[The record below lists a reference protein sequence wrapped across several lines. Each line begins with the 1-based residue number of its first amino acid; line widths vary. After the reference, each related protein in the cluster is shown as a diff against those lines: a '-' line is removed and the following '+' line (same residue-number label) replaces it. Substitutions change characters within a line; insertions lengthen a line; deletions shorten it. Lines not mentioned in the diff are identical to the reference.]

1 MELTQ
6 LHYFRTVA
14 ETGKISQAAEKLFL
28 SAPAL
33 SASIARLEKELG
45 TRLFDRSN
53 NRITLNHQGQIFL
66 RYVQQVFSA
75 LDCAK
80 VELRQSTIL
89 QEQCVGV
96 ATLWSNLWAQ
106 MMTDF
111 YQAHPGVPL
120 SSAVLRPE
128 QLEPL
133 GLLSQYTFLLAEEG
147 EVPPRLLREM
157 ESTLLFR
164 DGPAVMVHP
173 AHPLAD
179 REDITLTQL
188 ERENVMLPVS
198 NTAFRRRLDRL
209 FAARGLPALTGTENP
224 FLVYH
229 HMAEQGLGMYFT
241 TAHSGHSQGLR
252 CLPVRELEACWGMRA
267 FWWKNRPLT
276 KDGEIFLDFLREYYR
291 APEEAQR
298 LL

>member
-14 ETGKISQAAEKLFL
+14 ETGKISQAAEQLFL

-75 LDCAK
+75 LDCAR
-80 VELRQSTIL
+80 VELRQSTIF
-89 QEQCVGV
+89 QEQSVGV
-96 ATLWSNLWAQ
+96 ATLWSNLWAE
-106 MMTDF
+106 MMTAF
-111 YQAHPGVPL
+111 YQAHQGITL

-133 GLLSQYTFLLAEEG
+133 GLLGQYTFFLAEDG
-147 EVPPRLLREM
+147 EVPTRHAPEL
-157 ESTLLFR
+157 ESLALFQ
-164 DGPAVMVHP
+164 DSPAVMVLP
-173 AHPLAD
+173 SHPLAQQG
-179 REDITLTQL
+179 DITLAQL
-188 ERENVMLPVS
+188 EHETLLLPVS
-198 NTAFRRRLDRL
+198 NTAFRQRLDRL
-209 FAARGLPALTGTENP
+209 FAARSLPPLSGTENP

-229 HMAEQGLGMYFT
+229 HMAEQGLGVYFT
-241 TAHSGHSQGLR
+241 TVCSSHSHGLC
-252 CLPVRELEACWGMRA
+252 CLPIRELRQCWTMRV
-267 FWWKNRPLT
+267 FWWKDRPLT
-276 KDGEIFLDFLREYYR
+276 KNDRIFLDFLRDYYKNQ
-291 APEEAQR
+291 PKKEPS
-298 LL
+298 